1 LIGFYEQSIPIEIA
15 LHEEGVGEEFAV
27 ESATL
32 NEKALGLQDSNGN
45 IWQKTCSITKIKCCY
60 IYTLF
65 FNISL
70 MSLAWPLEG
79 SIVIRDD
86 PARKEVL

>member
-32 NEKALGLQDSNGN
+32 NEKALSLQDSNGN
-45 IWQKTCSITKIKCCY
+45 IWQKT
-60 IYTLF
+60 
-65 FNISL
+65 
-70 MSLAWPLEG
+70 A
-79 SIVIRDD
+79 
-86 PARKEVL
+86 